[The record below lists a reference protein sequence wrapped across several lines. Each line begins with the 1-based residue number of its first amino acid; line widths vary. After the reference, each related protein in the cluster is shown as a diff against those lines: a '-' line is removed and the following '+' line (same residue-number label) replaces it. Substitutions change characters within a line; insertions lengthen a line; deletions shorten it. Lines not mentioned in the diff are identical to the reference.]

1 MLKFKHM
8 SQNGEKCISRIS
20 CEKRFHIFRVYMVLR
35 NKTEKMHGSLLLK
48 KNNVVDSLSIKAT
61 NHPRVPMTFSAAE
74 WYTF

>member
-1 MLKFKHM
+1 MKKNVYLGFLAKKGFIFFGSIWFYETK
-8 SQNGEKCISRIS
+8 QKKCMVRS
-20 CEKRFHIFRVYMVLR
+20 C
-35 NKTEKMHGSLLLK
+35 S